1 MATTTSITTTYA
13 GEHAGKWV
21 SAALLSANTIEK
33 GGLEVKQNV
42 KYREVISKLSTD
54 DLVTDNACDFL
65 ATSTITKT
73 EVFLTPKELKIN
85 LEICKDKFRS
95 DWEAIEMG
103 YSAFDVLPKTFQDY
117 LLAHVVAKA
126 AQKNEQNIWNGDGS
140 TSGQFLGFVPALTV
154 DAALPAANEVT
165 GTAIT
170 AGNVVDELGKIVD
183 AIPAEL
189 YGNEDLRIY
198 VSQNA
203 YKLYVRSLGGFGASG
218 LGGNGY
224 DAKGNNQAFTDLMFD
239 GVPLV
244 VAEGLTANQMLAA
257 EKSNL
262 FFGTGLLSDQNEIRV
277 IDQAEIDGS
286 KNVNIIMRMTAGVQ
300 YANVEDI
307 VTYGITNAAN

>member
-165 GTAIT
+165 GIPIT
-170 AGNVVDELGKIVD
+170 AANVIAELGKIVD

-198 VSQNA
+198 VSQNIYRA
-203 YKLYVRSLGGFGASG
+203 YIRALGT
-218 LGGNGY
+218 LGHV
-224 DAKGNNQAFTDLMFD
+224 DRFNNQELGDVMFD
-239 GVPLV
+239 GVGIF
-244 VAEGLTANQMLAA
+244 VANGMPSNTAIAA

-262 FFGTGLLSDQNEIRV
+262 FFGTGLLNDHQEV
-277 IDQAEIDGS
+277 KVLDMGDLDGS
-286 KNVNIIMRMTAGVQ
+286 DNVRIIMKFTAGVQ
-300 YANVEDI
+300 YAVVEDI
-307 VTYGITNAAN
+307 VTYGIVNAAN

>member
-65 ATSTITKT
+65 ATSSITKT

-198 VSQNA
+198 VSQNIYRA
-203 YKLYVRSLGGFGASG
+203 YVRALGA
-218 LGGNGY
+218 LGHV
-224 DAKGNNQAFTDLMFD
+224 DRFNNQELGDVMFD
-239 GVPLV
+239 GVGIF
-244 VAEGLTANQMLAA
+244 VANGMPSNTAIAA

-262 FFGTGLLSDQNEIRV
+262 FFGTGLLNDHQEV
-277 IDQAEIDGS
+277 KVLDMGDLDGS
-286 KNVNIIMRMTAGVQ
+286 DNVRIIMKFTAAVQ
-300 YANVEDI
+300 YAVVEDI
-307 VTYGITNAAN
+307 VTYGIVNAAN

>member
-1 MATTTSITTTYA
+1 MCIRDR
-13 GEHAGKWV
+13 WV

-54 DLVTDNACDFL
+54 DLVTNNACDFL

-85 LEICKDKFRS
+85 LQICKDKFRS

-126 AQKNEQNIWNGDGS
+126 AQKNEQSIWSGDG
-140 TSGQFLGFVPALTV
+140 TDGQFVGFVPLLTV
-154 DAALPAANEVT
+154 DAGLPAANEVP
-165 GTAIT
+165 GTTVDA
-170 AGNVVDELGKIVD
+170 ANVIAELGKIVD

-198 VSQNA
+198 VSQNIYRA
-203 YKLYVRSLGGFGASG
+203 YIRALGT
-218 LGGNGY
+218 LGHV
-224 DAKGNNQAFTDLMFD
+224 DRFNNQELGDVMFD
-239 GVPLV
+239 GVGIF
-244 VAEGLTANQMLAA
+244 VANGMPSNTAIAA

-262 FFGTGLLSDQNEIRV
+262 FFGTGLLNDHQEV
-277 IDQAEIDGS
+277 KVLDMGDLDGS
-286 KNVNIIMRMTAGVQ
+286 DNVRIIMKFTAAVQ
-300 YANVEDI
+300 YAVVEDI
-307 VTYGITNAAN
+307 VTYGIVNAAN

>member
-165 GTAIT
+165 GIAIT
-170 AGNVVDELGKIVD
+170 AGNVVAELGKIVD

-189 YGNEDLRIY
+189 YGNEDLSIY
-198 VSQNA
+198 VSQNIYRA
-203 YKLYVRSLGGFGASG
+203 YVRALGT
-218 LGGNGY
+218 LGHV
-224 DAKGNNQAFTDLMFD
+224 DRFNNQDMGDLMFD
-239 GVPLV
+239 GVRIF
-244 VAEGLTANQMLAA
+244 VANGMPSNTAIAA

-262 FFGTGLLSDQNEIRV
+262 FFGTGLLNDHQEV
-277 IDQAEIDGS
+277 KVLDMGDLDGS
-286 KNVNIIMRMTAGVQ
+286 DNVRIIMKFTAAVQ
-300 YANVEDI
+300 YAVVEDI
-307 VTYGITNAAN
+307 VTYGIVNAAN

>member
-65 ATSTITKT
+65 ATSAITKT

-103 YSAFDVLPKTFQDY
+103 YSAFDVLTKTFQDY

-165 GTAIT
+165 GIAIT
-170 AGNVVDELGKIVD
+170 AGNVIAELGKIVD

-198 VSQNA
+198 VSQNIYRA
-203 YKLYVRSLGGFGASG
+203 YVRALGT
-218 LGGNGY
+218 LGHV
-224 DAKGNNQAFTDLMFD
+224 DRFNNQELGDVMFD
-239 GVPLV
+239 GVGIF
-244 VAEGLTANQMLAA
+244 VANGMPSNTAIAA

-262 FFGTGLLSDQNEIRV
+262 FFGTGLLNDHQEV
-277 IDQAEIDGS
+277 KVLDMGDLDGS
-286 KNVNIIMRMTAGVQ
+286 DNVRIIMKFTAAVQ
-300 YANVEDI
+300 YAVVEDI
-307 VTYGITNAAN
+307 VTYGIVNAAN

>member
-165 GTAIT
+165 GIAIT
-170 AGNVVDELGKIVD
+170 AANVVTELGKIVD

-198 VSQNA
+198 VSQNIYRA
-203 YKLYVRSLGGFGASG
+203 YIRALGT
-218 LGGNGY
+218 LGHI
-224 DAKGNNQAFTDLMFD
+224 DRFNNQELGDVMFD
-239 GVPLV
+239 GVGIF
-244 VAEGLTANQMLAA
+244 VANGMPSNTAIAA

-262 FFGTGLLSDQNEIRV
+262 FFGTGLLNDHQEV
-277 IDQAEIDGS
+277 KVLDMGDLDGS
-286 KNVNIIMRMTAGVQ
+286 DNVRIIMKFTAAVQ
-300 YANVEDI
+300 YAVVEDI
-307 VTYGITNAAN
+307 VTYGIVNAAN

>member
-165 GTAIT
+165 GTTVDT
-170 AGNVVDELGKIVD
+170 ANVIAELGKIVD

-198 VSQNA
+198 VSQNIYRA
-203 YKLYVRSLGGFGASG
+203 YIRALGT
-218 LGGNGY
+218 LGHV
-224 DAKGNNQAFTDLMFD
+224 DRFNNQDMGDVMFD
-239 GVPLV
+239 GVGIF
-244 VAEGLTANQMLAA
+244 VANGMPSNTAIAA

-262 FFGTGLLSDQNEIRV
+262 FFGTGLLNDHQEV
-277 IDQAEIDGS
+277 KVLDMGDLDGS
-286 KNVNIIMRMTAGVQ
+286 DNVRIIMKFTAAVQ
-300 YANVEDI
+300 YAVVEDI
-307 VTYGITNAAN
+307 VTYGIVNAAN

>member
-21 SAALLSANTIEK
+21 SAALLSANTIEN
-33 GGLEVKQNV
+33 GGVEVKQNV
-42 KYREVISKLSTD
+42 KYREVISKLATG
-54 DLVTDNACDFL
+54 DLVTDNSCDFT
-65 ATSTITKT
+65 ATSSITKT

-85 LEICKDKFRS
+85 LELCKDKFRS

-154 DAALPAANEVT
+154 DAGLPAANEVT
-165 GTAIT
+165 GISIT
-170 AGNVVDELGKIVD
+170 AANVVAELGKIVD

-189 YGNEDLRIY
+189 YGNEDLSIY
-198 VSQNA
+198 ISQNIYRA
-203 YKLYVRSLGGFGASG
+203 YVRALGT
-218 LGGNGY
+218 LGHV
-224 DAKGNNQAFTDLMFD
+224 DRFNNQDMGDLMFD
-239 GVPLV
+239 GVRIF
-244 VAEGLTANQMLAA
+244 VANGMPSNTAIAS

-262 FFGTGLLSDQNEIRV
+262 FFGTGLLSDHQEVKV
-277 IDQAEIDGS
+277 IDMSETDGS
-286 KNVNIIMRMTAGVQ
+286 DNVRIVMKFTAGVA

-307 VTYGITNAAN
+307 VTYGIANIAN

>member
-65 ATSTITKT
+65 ATSSITKT

-198 VSQNA
+198 VSQNIYRA
-203 YKLYVRSLGGFGASG
+203 YVRALGT
-218 LGGNGY
+218 LGHV
-224 DAKGNNQAFTDLMFD
+224 DRFNNQELGDVMFD
-239 GVPLV
+239 GVGIF
-244 VAEGLTANQMLAA
+244 VANGMPSNTAIAA

-262 FFGTGLLSDQNEIRV
+262 FFGTGLLNDHQEV
-277 IDQAEIDGS
+277 KVLDMGDLDGS
-286 KNVNIIMRMTAGVQ
+286 DNVRIIMKFTAAVQ
-300 YANVEDI
+300 YAVVEDI
-307 VTYGITNAAN
+307 VTYGIVNAAN

>member
-21 SAALLSANTIEK
+21 SAALLSANTIEN
-33 GGLEVKQNV
+33 GGVEVKQNV
-42 KYREVISKLSTD
+42 KYREVISKLATG
-54 DLVTDNACDFL
+54 DLVTDNSCDFT
-65 ATSTITKT
+65 ATSSITKT

-85 LEICKDKFRS
+85 LELCKDKFRS

-154 DAALPAANEVT
+154 DAGLPAANEVT
-165 GTAIT
+165 GIPVTA
-170 AGNVVDELGKIVD
+170 ANVVAELGKIVD

-189 YGNEDLRIY
+189 YGNEDLSIY
-198 VSQNA
+198 VSQNIYRA
-203 YKLYVRSLGGFGASG
+203 YVRALGSLGHVDRF
-218 LGGNGY
+218 
-224 DAKGNNQAFTDLMFD
+224 NNQDMGDLMFD
-239 GVPLV
+239 GVRIF
-244 VAEGLTANQMLAA
+244 VANGMPSNTAIAS

-262 FFGTGLLSDQNEIRV
+262 FFGTGLLSDHQEVKV
-277 IDQAEIDGS
+277 IDMGETDGS
-286 KNVNIIMRMTAGVQ
+286 DNVRIVMKFTAGVA

-307 VTYGITNAAN
+307 VTYGIVNAAN

>member
-165 GTAIT
+165 GIAIT
-170 AGNVVDELGKIVD
+170 AANVVVELGKIVD

-198 VSQNA
+198 VSQNIYRA
-203 YKLYVRSLGGFGASG
+203 YIRALGT
-218 LGGNGY
+218 LGHI
-224 DAKGNNQAFTDLMFD
+224 DRFNNQELGDVMFD
-239 GVPLV
+239 GVGIF
-244 VAEGLTANQMLAA
+244 VANGMPSNTAIAA

-262 FFGTGLLSDQNEIRV
+262 FFGTGLLNDHQEV
-277 IDQAEIDGS
+277 KVLDMGDLDGS
-286 KNVNIIMRMTAGVQ
+286 DNVRIIMKFTAAVQ
-300 YANVEDI
+300 YAVVEDI
-307 VTYGITNAAN
+307 VTYGIVNAAN

>member
-21 SAALLSANTIEK
+21 SAALLSANTIEN
-33 GGLEVKQNV
+33 GGVEVKQNV
-42 KYREVISKLSTD
+42 KYREVISKLATG
-54 DLVTDNACDFL
+54 DLVTDNSCDFT
-65 ATSTITKT
+65 ATSSITKT

-85 LEICKDKFRS
+85 LELCKDKFRS

-126 AQKNEQNIWNGDGS
+126 AQKNEQNIWSGDGS

-154 DAALPAANEVT
+154 DAGLPAANEVA
-165 GTAIT
+165 GTTVDA
-170 AGNVVDELGKIVD
+170 ANVVAELGKIVD

-198 VSQNA
+198 VSQNIYRA
-203 YKLYVRSLGGFGASG
+203 YVRALGT
-218 LGGNGY
+218 LGHV
-224 DAKGNNQAFTDLMFD
+224 DRFNNQDMGDLMFD
-239 GVPLV
+239 GVRIF
-244 VAEGLTANQMLAA
+244 VANGMPSNTAIAS

-262 FFGTGLLSDQNEIRV
+262 FFGTGLLSDHQEVKV
-277 IDQAEIDGS
+277 IDMGETDGS
-286 KNVNIIMRMTAGVQ
+286 DNVRIVMKFTAGVA

-307 VTYGITNAAN
+307 VTYGIVNAAN

>member
-95 DWEAIEMG
+95 DWQAIEMG
-103 YSAFDVLPKTFQDY
+103 YSSFDVLPKTFQDY

-154 DAALPAANEVT
+154 DAALPAANEVP
-165 GTAIT
+165 GIAIT
-170 AGNVVDELGKIVD
+170 AANVVAELGKIVD

-198 VSQNA
+198 VSQNIYRA
-203 YKLYVRSLGGFGASG
+203 YIRALGT
-218 LGGNGY
+218 LGHV
-224 DAKGNNQAFTDLMFD
+224 DRFNNQDMGDVMFD
-239 GVPLV
+239 GVGIF
-244 VAEGLTANQMLAA
+244 VANGMPSNTAIAA

-262 FFGTGLLSDQNEIRV
+262 FFGTGLLNDHQEV
-277 IDQAEIDGS
+277 KVLDMGDLDGS
-286 KNVNIIMRMTAGVQ
+286 DNVRIIMKFTAAVQ
-300 YANVEDI
+300 YAVVEDI
-307 VTYGITNAAN
+307 VTYGIVNAAN

>member
-1 MATTTSITTTYA
+1 M
-13 GEHAGKWV
+13 
-21 SAALLSANTIEK
+21 
-33 GGLEVKQNV
+33 
-42 KYREVISKLSTD
+42 STD

-165 GTAIT
+165 GIAIT
-170 AGNVVDELGKIVD
+170 AANVVTELGKIVD

-198 VSQNA
+198 VSQNIYRA
-203 YKLYVRSLGGFGASG
+203 YIRALGT
-218 LGGNGY
+218 LGHI
-224 DAKGNNQAFTDLMFD
+224 DRFNNQELGDVMFD
-239 GVPLV
+239 GVGIF
-244 VAEGLTANQMLAA
+244 VANGMPSNTAIAA

-262 FFGTGLLSDQNEIRV
+262 FFGTGLLNDHQEV
-277 IDQAEIDGS
+277 KVLDMGDLDGS
-286 KNVNIIMRMTAGVQ
+286 DNVRIIMKFTAAVQ
-300 YANVEDI
+300 YAVVEDI
-307 VTYGITNAAN
+307 VTYGIVNAAN

>member
-65 ATSTITKT
+65 ATSSITKT

-170 AGNVVDELGKIVD
+170 AANVVDELGKIVD

-198 VSQNA
+198 VSQNIYRA
-203 YKLYVRSLGGFGASG
+203 YVRALGT
-218 LGGNGY
+218 LGHV
-224 DAKGNNQAFTDLMFD
+224 DRFNNQELGDVMFD
-239 GVPLV
+239 GVGIF
-244 VAEGLTANQMLAA
+244 VANGMPSNTAIAA

-262 FFGTGLLSDQNEIRV
+262 FFGTGLLNDHQEV
-277 IDQAEIDGS
+277 KVLDMGDLDGS
-286 KNVNIIMRMTAGVQ
+286 DNVRIIMKFTAAVQ
-300 YANVEDI
+300 YAVVEDI
-307 VTYGITNAAN
+307 VTYGIVNAAN